1 MAQEITAN
9 NPGQLVRDRLPIRTK
24 VCYGLGTALDMWGL
38 WLYPGVAFAVFNI
51 YLGVSPWLVGLALT
65 IIRLYDAFSDPFV
78 GWISDNVR
86 TKYGRRR
93 PFILISGILCGLGLP
108 IMFLVS
114 PAWSDKT
121 FLGVSAV
128 FWYMIFSNMIYI
140 PIFSTFTVPF
150 NSLANELTPDYEERT
165 SIMTYRSAMQK
176 VFEVANFYG
185 LRFTNLA
192 WFLVPGTGKQNVLL
206 GLRVYTC
213 ILGVVMAI
221 FAIIIFLNVKE
232 RYYEKLV
239 VKKKQ
244 ERVSLKSSFYETLTC
259 RPFLFMLL
267 VGASFNL
274 GTSMLGTLG
283 YYATVYYVCAGDTV
297 SGNAWNFWMGMAF
310 MFGGLIGAPVLNR
323 VAHFAGKRNALIVT
337 AFIGIIAYAGSWYL
351 YTPAIQWLQTVASCL
366 MGLTASG
373 LWMLYGSICADVIDY
388 DELHTGK
395 RREGSFT
402 SCGTY
407 ILKLGN
413 SLGGLLAGS
422 VLSWIG
428 YNAVLAVQ
436 TPETVFWIRVT
447 LASIPLVG
455 MTLVI
460 IFILQVPLTK
470 KICEEIR
477 ATLESRRGQV

>member
-1 MAQEITAN
+1 MAQEIAAN
-9 NPGQLVRDRLPIRTK
+9 SAGQLVRDRLPVLTK
-24 VCYGLGTALDMWGL
+24 MAYGLGTALDMWGL
-38 WLYPGVAFAVFNI
+38 WLYPSVAFGVFSI
-51 YLGVSPWLVGLALT
+51 YLGVPYWQVGLALT
-65 IIRLYDAFSDPFV
+65 LIRFYDAFSDPFV

-93 PFILISGILCGLGLP
+93 PFILIAGIGCGLGLP

-128 FWYMIFSNMIYI
+128 FWYMIFSNMLYI
-140 PIFSTFTVPF
+140 PIFSLFTVPF

-192 WFLVPGTGKQNVLL
+192 WFFVPGTGKQNVLL
-206 GLRVYTC
+206 GMRVYTC

-221 FAIIIFLNVKE
+221 FAIIIFFRVKE

-239 VKKKQ
+239 VKSQ
-244 ERVSLKSSFYETLTC
+244 VHISLKSAFYETLTC

-283 YYATVYYVCAGDTV
+283 YIATVYYVCGGAEAL
-297 SGNAWNFWMGMAF
+297 GNGWNFWMGLAF
-310 MFGGLIGAPVLNR
+310 MFGGLIGAPILNR
-323 VAHFAGKRNALIVT
+323 VAYFAGKRNALIVT
-337 AFIGIIAYAGSWYL
+337 AFIGITAYAGSWYL
-351 YTPAIQWLQTVASCL
+351 YTPHIQWLQTVASGL

-413 SLGGLLAGS
+413 SLGGFLAGTIIS
-422 VLSWIG
+422 MVGGDAALKSG
-428 YNAVLAVQ
+428 
-436 TPETVFWIRVT
+436 TPETILWVRIM
-447 LASIPLVG
+447 LAAIPLVG

-460 IFILQVPLTK
+460 IFILQVPLTR
-470 KICEEIR
+470 KICEDIR
-477 ATLESRRGQV
+477 LKLEARRGQV

>member
-1 MAQEITAN
+1 MEQTLAAGTATT
-9 NPGQLVRDRLPIRTK
+9 QVRDRIPILTK

-38 WLYPGVAFAVFNI
+38 WLYPSVGFAVFSI
-51 YLGVSPWLVGLALT
+51 YLGVDPKWVGLAMTL
-65 IIRLYDAFSDPFV
+65 IRVYDAFSDPWM

-93 PFILISGILCGLGLP
+93 PFILIAGVLAGLCLP
-108 IMFLVS
+108 ILFLVS
-114 PAWSDKT
+114 PTWAGKT

-128 FWYMIFSNMIYI
+128 FWFMIVSNMIYI
-140 PIFSTFTVPF
+140 PIFSAYTVPF

-176 VFEVANFYG
+176 VFEVASFYA

-192 WFLVPGTGKQNVLL
+192 CFLIPGTNKQNVLR
-206 GLRVYTC
+206 GMQVYTC
-213 ILGVVMAI
+213 ILGTVMAV
-221 FAIIIFLNVKE
+221 FAIIIFLRVKE

-239 VKKKQ
+239 VKSQ
-244 ERVSLKSSFYETLTC
+244 ERISLKSALYETLTC

-283 YYATVYYVCAGDTV
+283 YYATVYYVCG
-297 SGNAWNFWMGMAF
+297 GNQALGNDWNFWMGLAF
-310 MFGGLIGAPVLNR
+310 MLGGLVGAPFL
-323 VAHFAGKRNALIVT
+323 GKRNALIVT
-337 AFIGIIAYAGSWYL
+337 ACIGIIAYGGSWYL
-351 YTPAIQWLQTVASCL
+351 YTPKIQWLQTVASGL

-388 DELHTGK
+388 DELHTRK

-413 SLGGLLAGS
+413 SLGGFLAGA
-422 VLSWIG
+422 VLSMLG
-428 YNAVLAVQ
+428 GNAALESGSPHTILWVRIMLG
-436 TPETVFWIRVT
+436 T
-447 LASIPLVG
+447 IPVAG
-455 MTLVI
+455 MVLVI
-460 IFILQVPLTK
+460 AFVLQVPLTRK
-470 KICEEIR
+470 VCEEIR
-477 ATLESRRGQV
+477 ATLEARRGEV

>member
-1 MAQEITAN
+1 MAQVQTASDS
-9 NPGQLVRDRLPIRTK
+9 GQLVRDRVPVLTK
-24 VCYGLGTALDMWGL
+24 MAYGLGTALDMWGL
-38 WLYPGVAFAVFNI
+38 WLYPSVGFAVFSI
-51 YLGVSPWLVGLALT
+51 YLGVDAKWVGLAMTL
-65 IIRLYDAFSDPFV
+65 IRLYDAFSDPFV

-93 PFILISGILCGLGLP
+93 PFILFAGIICGLGLP
-108 IMFLVS
+108 ILFSVS
-114 PAWSDKT
+114 PSWSGKT

-128 FWYMIFSNMIYI
+128 FWFMIVSNMIYI
-140 PIFSTFTVPF
+140 PIFSAFTVPF

-176 VFEVANFYG
+176 VFEVATFYA

-192 WFLVPGTGKQNVLL
+192 FFLIPGTNKQNVLR
-206 GLRVYTC
+206 GMQVYSC
-213 ILGVVMAI
+213 ILGVVMAV
-221 FAIIIFLNVKE
+221 FAIIIFLRVKE
-232 RYYEKLV
+232 RYYEKIV
-239 VKKKQ
+239 VKSQ
-244 ERVSLKSSFYETLTC
+244 DHISLKSALYETLTC

-267 VGASFNL
+267 VGASFTL

-283 YYATVYYVCAGDTV
+283 YYATVFYVCG
-297 SGNAWNFWMGMAF
+297 GNSALGNDWNFWMGLAF
-310 MFGGLIGAPVLNR
+310 MVGGLIGAPVLNR
-323 VAHFAGKRNALIVT
+323 VAYVLGKRNALIVT
-337 AFIGIIAYAGSWYL
+337 ACIGIIAYAGSWYL
-351 YTPAIQWLQTVASCL
+351 YTPKIPWLQTVASGL

-413 SLGGLLAGS
+413 SLGGFLAGLIIS
-422 VLSWIG
+422 KVG
-428 YNAVLAVQ
+428 GNAALNSG
-436 TPETVFWIRVT
+436 TPETILWIRIM
-447 LASIPLVG
+447 LAAIPIAG
-455 MTLVI
+455 MALVI
-460 IFILQVPLTK
+460 AFVLQVPLTK

-477 ATLESRRGQV
+477 TTLEARRGQV

>member
-1 MAQEITAN
+1 MTQEPTAN
-9 NPGQLVRDRLPIRTK
+9 NAGQIVRDRIPVLTK
-24 VCYGLGTALDMWGL
+24 MAYGLGTALDMWGL
-38 WLYPGVAFAVFNI
+38 WLYPSVGFAVFSI
-51 YLGVSPWLVGLALT
+51 YLGVDAKWVGLAMTL
-65 IIRLYDAFSDPFV
+65 IRLYDAFSDPWM

-86 TKYGRRR
+86 TRFGRRR
-93 PFILISGILCGLGLP
+93 PFILFAGVLCGLGLP
-108 IMFLVS
+108 ILFSVS
-114 PAWSDKT
+114 PAWSDKS
-121 FLGVSAV
+121 FLGVSAI
-128 FWYMIFSNMIYI
+128 FWFMIFSNMIYI
-140 PIFSTFTVPF
+140 PVFSAFTVPF

-176 VFEVANFYG
+176 VFEVATFYA

-192 WFLVPGTGKQNVLL
+192 CFLIPGTDKHNVLR
-206 GLRVYTC
+206 GMQVYSC
-213 ILGVVMAI
+213 ILGVVMAV
-221 FAIIIFLNVKE
+221 FAIIIFLRVKE

-239 VKKKQ
+239 VKGQ
-244 ERVSLKSSFYETLTC
+244 EHISLKSALYETLTC

-283 YYATVYYVCAGDTV
+283 YYATVYYVCAGNTTL
-297 SGNAWNFWMGMAF
+297 GNDWNFWMGLAF

-323 VAHFAGKRNALIVT
+323 VAYFIGKRNALIVT
-337 AFIGIIAYAGSWYL
+337 ACIGIIAYAGSWYL
-351 YTPAIQWLQTVASCL
+351 YTPHIQWLQTIASGM

-388 DELHTGK
+388 DELNTGK

-413 SLGGLLAGS
+413 ALGGLLAGYIISS
-422 VLSWIG
+422 VG
-428 YNAVLAVQ
+428 GNAALQAGAPETILRIRIMLAVV
-436 TPETVFWIRVT
+436 PI
-447 LASIPLVG
+447 VG
-455 MTLVI
+455 MILVI
-460 IFILQVPLTK
+460 IFISQVPLTK

-477 ATLESRRGQV
+477 LKLEARRGQV

>member
-1 MAQEITAN
+1 MQPANVSQTAA
-9 NPGQLVRDRLPIRTK
+9 PQVRDRVPVLTK
-24 VCYGLGTALDMWGL
+24 MAYGLGTALDMWGL
-38 WLYPGVAFAVFNI
+38 WLYPSVGFAVFSI
-51 YLGVSPWLVGLALT
+51 YLGVDPKWVGLAMTL
-65 IIRLYDAFSDPFV
+65 IRLYDALSDPWM

-93 PFILISGILCGLGLP
+93 PFILIFGILAGLGLP
-108 IMFLVS
+108 ILFLAS
-114 PAWSDKT
+114 PAWAGKT
-121 FLGVSAV
+121 LMGVPAV
-128 FWYMIFSNMIYI
+128 FWFMIVSNMIYI
-140 PIFSTFTVPF
+140 PIFSAFTVPY
-150 NSLANELTPDYEERT
+150 NSLANELSPDYEERT

-176 VFEVANFYG
+176 VFEVASFYA

-192 WFLVPGTGKQNVLL
+192 VFLIPGTNKQDVLR
-206 GLRVYTC
+206 GMQVYTC
-213 ILGVVMAI
+213 ILGVVMAV
-221 FAIIIFLNVKE
+221 FAIIIFLRVKE

-239 VKKKQ
+239 VKSQ
-244 ERVSLKSSFYETLTC
+244 EKISLKSALYETLTC

-283 YYATVYYVCAGDTV
+283 YYATVYYVCAGDQAL
-297 SGNAWNFWMGMAF
+297 GNDWNFWMGLAF
-310 MFGGLIGAPVLNR
+310 MVGGLVGAPLLNR
-323 VAHFAGKRNALIVT
+323 VAYYLGKRNALIVT
-337 AFIGIIAYAGSWYL
+337 ACIGIIAYAGSWYL
-351 YTPAIQWLQTVASCL
+351 YTPHIRWLQTVASGL

-413 SLGGLLAGS
+413 SLGGLLAGA
-422 VLSWIG
+422 VLSTIG
-428 YNAVLAVQ
+428 GNAALEAGSPHTILWVRIMLGA
-436 TPETVFWIRVT
+436 
-447 LASIPLVG
+447 IPVAG
-455 MTLVI
+455 MALVI
-460 IFILQVPLTK
+460 FFVLQVPLTR

-477 ATLESRRGQV
+477 ATLEARRGKV

>member
-1 MAQEITAN
+1 MEQTLAAGTATT
-9 NPGQLVRDRLPIRTK
+9 QVRDRIPILTK

-38 WLYPGVAFAVFNI
+38 WLYPSVGFAVFSI
-51 YLGVSPWLVGLALT
+51 YLGVDPKWVGLAMTL
-65 IIRLYDAFSDPFV
+65 IRVYDAFSDPWM

-93 PFILISGILCGLGLP
+93 PFILIAGVLAGLCLP
-108 IMFLVS
+108 ILFLVS
-114 PAWSDKT
+114 PTWAGKT

-128 FWYMIFSNMIYI
+128 FWFMIVSNMIYI
-140 PIFSTFTVPF
+140 PIFSAYTVPF

-176 VFEVANFYG
+176 VFEVASFYA

-192 WFLVPGTGKQNVLL
+192 CFLIPGTNKQNVLR
-206 GLRVYTC
+206 GMQVYTC
-213 ILGVVMAI
+213 ILGTVMAV
-221 FAIIIFLNVKE
+221 FAIIIFLRVKE

-239 VKKKQ
+239 VKSQ
-244 ERVSLKSSFYETLTC
+244 ERISLKSALYETLTC

-283 YYATVYYVCAGDTV
+283 YYATVYYVCG
-297 SGNAWNFWMGMAF
+297 GNQALGNDWNFWMGLAF
-310 MFGGLIGAPVLNR
+310 MLGGLVGAPFLNR
-323 VAHFAGKRNALIVT
+323 VAYFLGKRNALIVT
-337 AFIGIIAYAGSWYL
+337 ACIGIIAYGGSWYL
-351 YTPAIQWLQTVASCL
+351 YTPKIQWLQTVASGL

-388 DELHTGK
+388 DELHTRK

-413 SLGGLLAGS
+413 SLGGFLAGA
-422 VLSWIG
+422 VLSMLG
-428 YNAVLAVQ
+428 GNAALESGSPHTILWVRIMLG
-436 TPETVFWIRVT
+436 T
-447 LASIPLVG
+447 IPVAG
-455 MTLVI
+455 MVLVI
-460 IFILQVPLTK
+460 AFVLQVPLTRK
-470 KICEEIR
+470 VCEEIR
-477 ATLESRRGQV
+477 ATLEARRGEV

>member
-1 MAQEITAN
+1 MSQETTAN
-9 NPGQLVRDRLPIRTK
+9 NAGQIVRDRIPVLTK
-24 VCYGLGTALDMWGL
+24 MAYGLGTALDMWGL
-38 WLYPGVAFAVFNI
+38 WLYPSVGFAVFSI
-51 YLGVSPWLVGLALT
+51 YLGVDAKWVGLAMTL
-65 IIRLYDAFSDPFV
+65 IRLYDAFSDPWM

-86 TKYGRRR
+86 TRFGRRR
-93 PFILISGILCGLGLP
+93 PFILIAGILCGLGLP
-108 IMFLVS
+108 ILFCVS
-114 PAWSDKT
+114 HSWADKS
-121 FLGVSAV
+121 FLGISAI
-128 FWYMIFSNMIYI
+128 FWFMIFSNMIYI
-140 PIFSTFTVPF
+140 PIFSAFTVPF

-176 VFEVANFYG
+176 VFEVATFYA

-192 WFLVPGTGKQNVLL
+192 CFLIPGTDKHNVLR
-206 GLRVYTC
+206 GMQVYSC
-213 ILGVVMAI
+213 ILGVVMAV
-221 FAIIIFLNVKE
+221 FAIIIFLRVKE

-239 VKKKQ
+239 VKGQ
-244 ERVSLKSSFYETLTC
+244 EHISLKSALYETLTC

-283 YYATVYYVCAGDTV
+283 YYATVYYVCAGNQGL
-297 SGNAWNFWMGMAF
+297 GNDWNFWMGLAF
-310 MFGGLIGAPVLNR
+310 MIGGLVGAPILNR
-323 VAHFAGKRNALIVT
+323 VAYYLGKRSALIVT
-337 AFIGIIAYAGSWYL
+337 AGIGIIAYAGSWYL
-351 YTPAIQWLQTVASCL
+351 YNPHIQWLQTIASGL

-413 SLGGLLAGS
+413 ALGGLLAGYIISS
-422 VLSWIG
+422 VG
-428 YNAVLAVQ
+428 GNAALQAGA
-436 TPETVFWIRVT
+436 PETILRIRIM
-447 LASIPLVG
+447 LAAVPIVG
-455 MTLVI
+455 MLLVI
-460 IFILQVPLTK
+460 AFILQVPLTK

-477 ATLESRRGQV
+477 LKLEARRGQV

>member
-1 MAQEITAN
+1 MEPVIASASAT
-9 NPGQLVRDRLPIRTK
+9 PPVRDRLPVLTK
-24 VCYGLGTALDMWGL
+24 MAYGLGTALDMWGL
-38 WLYPGVAFAVFNI
+38 WLYPSVGFAVFSI
-51 YLGVSPWLVGLALT
+51 YLGVDPTWVGLAMTL
-65 IIRLYDAFSDPFV
+65 IRLYDAFSDPWM

-93 PFILISGILCGLGLP
+93 PFILIFGVLAGLGLP
-108 IMFLVS
+108 ILFLVS
-114 PAWSDKT
+114 PTWADKS

-128 FWYMIFSNMIYI
+128 FWFMILSNMIYI
-140 PIFSTFTVPF
+140 PIFSAFTVPF

-176 VFEVANFYG
+176 VFEVASFYA

-192 WFLVPGTGKQNVLL
+192 WFVIPGTSKQNVLR
-206 GLRVYTC
+206 GMQVYTC
-213 ILGVVMAI
+213 ILGVVMAV
-221 FAIIIFLNVKE
+221 FAVIIFLRVKE

-239 VKKKQ
+239 VKSQ
-244 ERVSLKSSFYETLTC
+244 EHISLKSALYETLTC

-283 YYATVYYVCAGDTV
+283 YYATVFYVCGGDQAL
-297 SGNAWNFWMGMAF
+297 GNDWNFWMGLAF
-310 MFGGLIGAPVLNR
+310 MFGGLIGAPILNR
-323 VAHFAGKRNALIVT
+323 VAYYLGKRNALIVT
-337 AFIGIIAYAGSWYL
+337 ACIGIIAYAGSWYL
-351 YTPAIQWLQTVASCL
+351 YTPKIQWLQTIASGL

-413 SLGGLLAGS
+413 SLGGFLAGV
-422 VLSWIG
+422 VLSTIG
-428 YNAVLAVQ
+428 GNAALQAGA
-436 TPETVFWIRVT
+436 PETILWVRIM
-447 LASIPLVG
+447 LGAIPLIG
-455 MTLVI
+455 MALVI
-460 IFILQVPLTK
+460 IFILQVPLTRK
-470 KICEEIR
+470 VCEEIR
-477 ATLESRRGQV
+477 ATLEARRGKV

>member
-1 MAQEITAN
+1 MTQEPTAN
-9 NPGQLVRDRLPIRTK
+9 NTGQVIRDRIPVLTK
-24 VCYGLGTALDMWGL
+24 MAYGLGTALDMWGL
-38 WLYPGVAFAVFNI
+38 WLYPSVGFAVFSI
-51 YLGVSPWLVGLALT
+51 YLGVNAWWVGLAMTL
-65 IIRLYDAFSDPFV
+65 IRLYDAFSDPFV

-93 PFILISGILCGLGLP
+93 PFILIAGIICGLGLP
-108 IMFLVS
+108 ILFSVS
-114 PAWSDKT
+114 PSWSDKT
-121 FLGVSAV
+121 FFGVSAV
-128 FWYMIFSNMIYI
+128 FWYMIFSNMVYI
-140 PIFSTFTVPF
+140 PIFSAFTVPF

-165 SIMTYRSAMQK
+165 SLMTYRSAMQK
-176 VFEVANFYG
+176 GFEVATFYA

-192 WFLVPGTGKQNVLL
+192 CFLIPGTDKHNVLRGMQAYSCFL
-206 GLRVYTC
+206 G
-213 ILGVVMAI
+213 GVMAI
-221 FAIIIFLNVKE
+221 FAIIIFLRVKE
-232 RYYEKLV
+232 RYYEKIV
-239 VKKKQ
+239 VKSQ
-244 ERVSLKSSFYETLTC
+244 AHISLKSALYETLTC

-283 YYATVYYVCAGDTV
+283 YYATVFYVCG
-297 SGNAWNFWMGMAF
+297 GNQSLGNDWNFWMGLAF
-310 MFGGLIGAPVLNR
+310 MFGGLIGAPILNR
-323 VAHFAGKRNALIVT
+323 VAYFIGKRNALIVT
-337 AFIGIIAYAGSWYL
+337 ACIGMIAYAGSWYL
-351 YTPAIQWLQTVASCL
+351 YTPHIQWLQTVASGL

-413 SLGGLLAGS
+413 SLGGFLAGIIIS
-422 VLSWIG
+422 KVG
-428 YNAVLAVQ
+428 DNAALQAGN
-436 TPETVFWIRVT
+436 PETIFWIRVM
-447 LASIPLVG
+447 LAAVPLVG
-455 MTLVI
+455 MVLVI

-477 ATLESRRGQV
+477 ATLEARRGKV

>member
-1 MAQEITAN
+1 MA
-9 NPGQLVRDRLPIRTK
+9 
-24 VCYGLGTALDMWGL
+24 YGLGTALDMWGL
-38 WLYPGVAFAVFNI
+38 WLYPSVGFAVFSI
-51 YLGVSPWLVGLALT
+51 YLGVDAKWVGLAMTL
-65 IIRLYDAFSDPFV
+65 IRLYDAFSDPFV

-93 PFILISGILCGLGLP
+93 PFILIAGVVAGLGLP
-108 IMFLVS
+108 ILFLAS
-114 PAWSDKT
+114 PAWSGKT

-128 FWYMIFSNMIYI
+128 FWFMILSNMIYI
-140 PIFSTFTVPF
+140 PIFSAFTVPF

-176 VFEVANFYG
+176 VFEVATFYA

-192 WFLVPGTGKQNVLL
+192 CFLIPGTNKQNVLR
-206 GLRVYTC
+206 GMQVYTC
-213 ILGVVMAI
+213 ILGVVMAV
-221 FAIIIFLNVKE
+221 FAIIIFLRVKE
-232 RYYEKLV
+232 RYYEKIV
-239 VKKKQ
+239 VKSQ
-244 ERVSLKSSFYETLTC
+244 DHISLKSALYETLTC

-283 YYATVYYVCAGDTV
+283 YYATVYYVCGGDQAL
-297 SGNAWNFWMGMAF
+297 GNDWNFWMGLAF
-310 MFGGLIGAPVLNR
+310 MIGGLVGAPVLNR
-323 VAHFAGKRNALIVT
+323 VAYWLGKRNALIVT
-337 AFIGIIAYAGSWYL
+337 ACIGIFAYAGSWYL
-351 YTPAIQWLQTVASCL
+351 YTPHIQWLQTIASGL

-413 SLGGLLAGS
+413 SLGGFLAGIIIS
-422 VLSWIG
+422 RVG
-428 YNAVLAVQ
+428 GNAALQSA
-436 TPETVFWIRVT
+436 TPETILWIRIM
-447 LASIPLVG
+447 LAAIPIAG
-455 MTLVI
+455 MALVI
-460 IFILQVPLTK
+460 GFVLQVPLTK

-477 ATLESRRGQV
+477 TKLEARRGQV

>member
-1 MAQEITAN
+1 MTQEPTAN
-9 NPGQLVRDRLPIRTK
+9 NAGQIVRDRVPVPTK
-24 VCYGLGTALDMWGL
+24 MAYGLGTALDMWGL
-38 WLYPGVAFAVFNI
+38 WLYPSVAFAVFSI
-51 YLGVSPWLVGLALT
+51 YLGASPVLVGLALT
-65 IIRLYDAFSDPFV
+65 LIRFYDAFTDPFV

-93 PFILISGILCGLGLP
+93 PFILIAGILCGLGLP
-108 IMFLVS
+108 ILFLVS
-114 PAWSDKT
+114 PSWSDKT
-121 FLGVSAV
+121 FFGLSAV
-128 FWYMIFSNMIYI
+128 FWYMIVSSMIYI
-140 PIFSTFTVPF
+140 PLFSAFTVPF

-176 VFEVANFYG
+176 VFEVANFYA

-192 WFLVPGTGKQNVLL
+192 WFVVPSTGKQNVLL
-206 GLRVYTC
+206 GMQVYTC

-221 FAIIIFLNVKE
+221 FAIIIFLRVKE
-232 RYYEKLV
+232 RYYEKIV
-239 VKKKQ
+239 VKSQ
-244 ERVSLKSSFYETLTC
+244 DHISLKSAFYETLTC
-259 RPFLFMLL
+259 RPFLFMLC

-283 YYATVYYVCAGDTV
+283 YYATVYYVCAGNTAL
-297 SGNAWNFWMGMAF
+297 GNDWNFWMGLAF
-310 MFGGLIGAPVLNR
+310 MLGGLIGAPVLNR
-323 VAHFAGKRNALIVT
+323 VAYYFGKRNALITT
-337 AFIGIIAYAGSWYL
+337 AFIGMLAYAASWYL
-351 YTPAIQWLQTVASCL
+351 YNPHIQWLQTIASGL

-413 SLGGLLAGS
+413 SLGGFLAGAIIS
-422 VLSWIG
+422 TIG
-428 YNAVLAVQ
+428 GNAALQSGTPQ
-436 TPETVFWIRVT
+436 TILWVRIM
-447 LASIPLVG
+447 LASIPIVG
-455 MTLVI
+455 MILVI
-460 IFILQVPLTK
+460 VFILQVPLTK

-477 ATLESRRGQV
+477 LKLEARRGQV

>member
-1 MAQEITAN
+1 MAQEIPAAN
-9 NPGQLVRDRLPIRTK
+9 TGQLVRDRVPIPTK
-24 VCYGLGTALDMWGL
+24 MAYGLGTALDMWGL
-38 WLYPGVAFAVFNI
+38 WLYPSVAFGVFSI
-51 YLGVSPWLVGLALT
+51 YLGVPYWQVGLALT
-65 IIRLYDAFSDPFV
+65 LIRFYDAFSDPFV
-78 GWISDNVR
+78 GWLSDNVR

-93 PFILISGILCGLGLP
+93 PFILIAGILCGLGLP

-114 PAWSDKT
+114 PTWSEKT

-128 FWYMIFSNMIYI
+128 FWYMILSNMIYI
-140 PIFSTFTVPF
+140 PIFSLFTVPF

-192 WFLVPGTGKQNVLL
+192 WFLIPGTGKQNVLL
-206 GLRVYTC
+206 GMRVYTC

-221 FAIIIFLNVKE
+221 FAIIIFLRVKE
-232 RYYEKLV
+232 RYYEKIV
-239 VKKKQ
+239 VKTQ
-244 ERVSLKSSFYETLTC
+244 EHISLKSAFYETLTC

-283 YYATVYYVCAGDTV
+283 YIATVYYVCGGIEAL
-297 SGNAWNFWMGMAF
+297 GNGWNFWMGLAF

-323 VAHFAGKRNALIVT
+323 VAYFAGKRNALIIT
-337 AFIGIIAYAGSWYL
+337 AFIGIAAYAGSWYL
-351 YTPAIQWLQTVASCL
+351 YTPKIMWLQTVASGL

-388 DELHTGK
+388 DELNTGK

-413 SLGGLLAGS
+413 SLGSFLAGGIIS
-422 VLSWIG
+422 MVGGDAALKSGTPGTILWVRIM
-428 YNAVLAVQ
+428 LAV
-436 TPETVFWIRVT
+436 V
-447 LASIPLVG
+447 PLVG
-455 MTLVI
+455 MALVI
-460 IFILQVPLTK
+460 TFILQVPLTK

-477 ATLESRRGQV
+477 IKLEARRGQV

>member
-1 MAQEITAN
+1 MA
-9 NPGQLVRDRLPIRTK
+9 
-24 VCYGLGTALDMWGL
+24 YGLGTALDMWGL
-38 WLYPGVAFAVFNI
+38 WLYPSVAFAVFSI
-51 YLGVSPWLVGLALT
+51 YLGVSPWLVGLAMTL
-65 IIRLYDAFSDPFV
+65 IRFYDAFSDPFV

-93 PFILISGILCGLGLP
+93 PFILFAGVLCGLGLP
-108 IMFLVS
+108 ILFLVS
-114 PAWSDKT
+114 PTWSDKT
-121 FLGVSAV
+121 FLGLSAV
-128 FWYMIFSNMIYI
+128 FWYMIFSSMIYI
-140 PIFSTFTVPF
+140 PLFSLFTVPF

-176 VFEVANFYG
+176 VFEVGNFYA

-192 WFLVPGTGKQNVLL
+192 WFLVPGTGKQNVLR
-206 GLRVYTC
+206 GMQVYTS
-213 ILGVVMAI
+213 ILGIIMAVFAVV
-221 FAIIIFLNVKE
+221 IFLRVKE

-239 VKKKQ
+239 VKMQ
-244 ERVSLKSSFYETLTC
+244 EHISLKSAFYETLTC

-283 YYATVYYVCAGDTV
+283 YYATVFYVCAGNMAD
-297 SGNAWNFWMGMAF
+297 GNNWNFWMGLSF
-310 MFGGLIGAPVLNR
+310 MLGGLIGAPVLNR
-323 VAHFAGKRNALIVT
+323 VAYYFGKRNALIVT
-337 AFIGIIAYAGSWYL
+337 AIIGICAYTASWFL
-351 YTPAIQWLQTVASCL
+351 YNPHIQWLQTIASGT

-413 SLGGLLAGS
+413 SLGGALSGAILSFIGGNAALQRGAPETIFWVRILLAC
-422 VLSWIG
+422 
-428 YNAVLAVQ
+428 
-436 TPETVFWIRVT
+436 
-447 LASIPLVG
+447 IPIVG
-455 MTLVI
+455 MILVI
-460 IFILQVPLTK
+460 LFILQVPLTK

-477 ATLESRRGQV
+477 RTLEARRGQV

>member
-1 MAQEITAN
+1 MTPETTAN
-9 NPGQLVRDRLPIRTK
+9 NAGQIVRDRVPVLTK
-24 VCYGLGTALDMWGL
+24 MAYGLGTALDMWGL
-38 WLYPGVAFAVFNI
+38 WLYPSVGFAVFSI
-51 YLGVSPWLVGLALT
+51 YLGVDAKWVGLAMTL
-65 IIRLYDAFSDPFV
+65 IRLYDAFSDPWM

-86 TKYGRRR
+86 TKFGRRR
-93 PFILISGILCGLGLP
+93 PFILIAGILCGLGLP
-108 IMFLVS
+108 ILFSVS
-114 PAWSDKT
+114 PAWADKN

-128 FWYMIFSNMIYI
+128 FWFMIFSNMIYI
-140 PIFSTFTVPF
+140 PIFSAFTVPF

-176 VFEVANFYG
+176 VFEVATFYA

-192 WFLVPGTGKQNVLL
+192 CFLVPGTDKHNVLR
-206 GLRVYTC
+206 GMQVYSC
-213 ILGVVMAI
+213 ILGVVMAV
-221 FAIIIFLNVKE
+221 FAIIIFLRVKE

-239 VKKKQ
+239 VKSQ
-244 ERVSLKSSFYETLTC
+244 QHISLKSALYETLTC

-283 YYATVYYVCAGDTV
+283 YYATVYYVCAGNTTL
-297 SGNAWNFWMGMAF
+297 GNDWNFWMGLAF
-310 MFGGLIGAPVLNR
+310 MFGGLIGAPILNR
-323 VAHFAGKRNALIVT
+323 VAYFIGKRNALIVT
-337 AFIGIIAYAGSWYL
+337 ACIGIIAYAGSWYL
-351 YTPAIQWLQTVASCL
+351 YTPQIQWLQTVASGL

-413 SLGGLLAGS
+413 ALGGLLAGYVISS
-422 VLSWIG
+422 VGGNTALQAGARETILRIRIM
-428 YNAVLAVQ
+428 LA
-436 TPETVFWIRVT
+436 
-447 LASIPLVG
+447 AIPIVG
-455 MTLVI
+455 MILVMV
-460 IFILQVPLTK
+460 FILQVPLTK

-477 ATLESRRGQV
+477 LKLEARRGKV

>member
-1 MAQEITAN
+1 MQEPSVTGSPTN
-9 NPGQLVRDRLPIRTK
+9 QVRDRIPVLTK

-38 WLYPGVAFAVFNI
+38 WLYPSVGFAVFSI
-51 YLGVSPWLVGLALT
+51 YLGVDPKWVGLAMTL
-65 IIRLYDAFSDPFV
+65 IRLYDAFSDPWM
-78 GWISDNVR
+78 GWLSDNIR

-93 PFILISGILCGLGLP
+93 PFILIFGVLAGLGLP
-108 IMFLVS
+108 MLFLAS
-114 PAWSDKT
+114 PEWANKT

-128 FWYMIFSNMIYI
+128 FWFMIVSNMIYI
-140 PIFSTFTVPF
+140 PIFSAFTVPF

-176 VFEVANFYG
+176 VFEVASFYA

-192 WFLVPGTGKQNVLL
+192 WFVIPGTNKQNVLR
-206 GLRVYTC
+206 GMQVYTC
-213 ILGVVMAI
+213 ILGVVMAV
-221 FAIIIFLNVKE
+221 FAIIIFLRVKE
-232 RYYEKLV
+232 RYYNKIV
-239 VKKKQ
+239 VKSQ
-244 ERVSLKSSFYETLTC
+244 EHISLKSALYETLTC

-283 YYATVYYVCAGDTV
+283 YYATVYYVCGGDQAL
-297 SGNAWNFWMGMAF
+297 GNDWNFWMGLAYMC
-310 MFGGLIGAPVLNR
+310 GGLVGAPILNR
-323 VAHFAGKRNALIVT
+323 VAYYLGKRNALIVT
-337 AFIGIIAYAGSWYL
+337 ACIGILAYAGSWYL
-351 YTPAIQWLQTVASCL
+351 YTPKIQWLQTVASGL

-413 SLGGLLAGS
+413 SLGGFLAGA
-422 VLSWIG
+422 VLSTIG
-428 YNAVLAVQ
+428 GNAALQAGSPHTILWVRIMLGVVPVA
-436 TPETVFWIRVT
+436 
-447 LASIPLVG
+447 G
-455 MTLVI
+455 MLLVI
-460 IFILQVPLTK
+460 IFVLQVPLTK
-470 KICEEIR
+470 KICQEIR
-477 ATLESRRGQV
+477 ATLEQRRGTV